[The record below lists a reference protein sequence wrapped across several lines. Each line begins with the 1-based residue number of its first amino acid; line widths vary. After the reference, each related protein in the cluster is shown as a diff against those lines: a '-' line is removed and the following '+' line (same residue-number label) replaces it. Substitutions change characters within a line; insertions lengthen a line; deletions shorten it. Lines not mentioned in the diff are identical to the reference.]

1 MDINYIGENLFIGQ
15 LGNTFV
21 VTGFTTALLA
31 TIAYALG
38 TQSNDSTWRKIG
50 RFSFHAHSVA
60 IFGIVGTLLYMLATH
75 QFEYHYV
82 WQHSNSEMPMKYIL
96 SSFWEG
102 QEGSTILWLFW
113 HAVLGNVLI
122 YTAKKWEQPVM
133 AVFSSVQV
141 FLLSMLL
148 GIYVLEHK
156 IGSNPFTVLLREH
169 PDFLNLPMFRS
180 ANYLD
185 TLDGRGLNPLLQNY
199 WMTIHPPTLF
209 LGFAATLVPFAF
221 AIAGLWTRQY
231 QQWLQPALPWTFFG
245 IVLLGTGILMGG
257 AWAYESLS
265 FGGFWAW
272 DPVENASLVP
282 WLTLVGAGHLMLI
295 HKSKG
300 TSLLW
305 LFILTT
311 LTFFLILYSTFLTKS
326 GVLGE
331 TSVHAFTDLGLS
343 GQLVFY
349 FGFYGLLSIGLIVA
363 RAKEMPK
370 NKKEDP
376 LWSREFWMFLGSL
389 VLLISA
395 FQIIFS
401 TSIPV
406 WNKLFG
412 LDLAPPADPEEHYN
426 KWQLPIAVIIALVM
440 GVSQHLNY
448 KRTDLR
454 KLVPTLL
461 RDLIISLA
469 LTILIGISLEMNN
482 KLYLLLLLFSLY
494 AIISNISYLFK
505 VIKTAYSK
513 VGSNIA
519 HIGFAMILLGS
530 LISMGKQ
537 ETISKNSTRY
547 DLTTLDTAYKNF
559 ENTLL
564 MLDDTTKMGDYNVVY
579 RGKEKEGIY
588 VYYQVDYLDSDN
600 NYQFSL
606 SPFVQLN
613 NRMGNVAEPSTKRFW
628 DKDIFTHVTY
638 AEIDDREVET
648 ERYNEPEEHR
658 IDIGDTIYASNAI
671 IVLQGIRGIDDLD
684 KKKEFNLTEKDLLV
698 QAQLVVYDFDT
709 EMHTVKPHFAAVG
722 TRPITFADDVDKIG
736 LKLELFE
743 IDPENEK
750 IGIKVYEAK
759 NKIKEFIIMK
769 ASIFPFINILWI
781 GSILMILGTLLAIVT
796 RIAGKRKQA

>member
-1 MDINYIGENLFIGQ
+1 M
-15 LGNTFV
+15 
-21 VTGFTTALLA
+21 
-31 TIAYALG
+31 
-38 TQSNDSTWRKIG
+38 S
-50 RFSFHAHSVA
+50 
-60 IFGIVGTLLYMLATH
+60 
-75 QFEYHYV
+75 
-82 WQHSNSEMPMKYIL
+82 
-96 SSFWEG
+96 
-102 QEGSTILWLFW
+102 
-113 HAVLGNVLI
+113 
-122 YTAKKWEQPVM
+122 
-133 AVFSSVQV
+133 VFSSVQV
-141 FLLSMLL
+141 VLLSMLL
-148 GIYVLEHK
+148 GIFVLEHR

-209 LGFAATLVPFAF
+209 LGFASTLVPFAY
-221 AIAGLWTRQY
+221 AIAALWTRKY
-231 QQWLQPALPWTFFG
+231 QEWLKPALPWTYFG
-245 IVLLGTGILMGG
+245 IVVLGTGILMGG

-295 HKSKG
+295 HRSKG

-311 LTFFLILYSTFLTKS
+311 LTFFFILYSTFLTKS

-343 GQLVFY
+343 GQLIFY
-349 FGFYGLLSIGLIVA
+349 FGFYGLLSIGLLVY
-363 RAKEMPK
+363 RAKDMPK

-412 LDLAPPADPEEHYN
+412 LDLAPPADPEAHYN
-426 KWQLPIAVIIALVM
+426 KWQLPIAIIIAVII
-440 GVSQHLNY
+440 GVAQHLNY
-448 KRTDLR
+448 KRTDLK
-454 KLVPTLL
+454 KLVPALI
-461 RDLIISLA
+461 RDLAIAIA
-469 LTILIGISLEMNN
+469 LTIVIGLGLKMTNS
-482 KLYLLLLLFSLY
+482 LYLLLLLTSLY
-494 AIISNISYLFK
+494 AIIANFSYMLK
-505 VIKTAYSK
+505 VIRGAVSK

-547 DLTTLDTAYKNF
+547 DLTTLDTAYKNY

-588 VYYQVDYLDSDN
+588 VYYNVDYLDSN
-600 NYQFSL
+600 NNFKFSL

-638 AEIDDREVET
+638 AEIDDREVDSES
-648 ERYNEPEEHR
+648 YNEPEEHR

-671 IVLQGIRGIDDLD
+671 IILKGIRGVNDPE
-684 KKKEFNLTEKDLLV
+684 KKKEFNLTNNDLLV
-698 QAQLVVYDFDT
+698 EGELIVYDFDT
-709 EMHTVKPHFAAVG
+709 EKHLVKPYFAAVG
-722 TRPITFADDVDKIG
+722 TRPVTFPDVVDKIG

-743 IDPENEK
+743 IDPEEEK

-769 ASIFPFINILWI
+769 ASVFPYINILWI
-781 GSILMILGTLLAIVT
+781 GAILMIIGTLFAIVS
-796 RIAGKRKQA
+796 RIASSK

>member
-1 MDINYIGENLFIGQ
+1 MDINYTGENLFIGQ
-15 LGNTFV
+15 LGNFFV
-21 VTGFTTALLA
+21 VLGFTTALLA

-38 TQSNDSTWRKIG
+38 TSKDDLTWKRIG
-50 RFSFHAHSVA
+50 RIAFHVHSFT
-60 IFGIVGTLLYMLATH
+60 IFGIVATLLYMLANHT
-75 QFEYHYV
+75 FEYHYV

-122 YTAKKWEQPVM
+122 YTSGKWEQPVM
-133 AVFSSVQV
+133 SVFSSVQV
-141 FLLSMLL
+141 VLLSMLM
-148 GIYVLEHK
+148 GIFILEHR

-180 ANYLD
+180 ANYMD

-209 LGFAATLVPFAF
+209 LGFASTLVPFAF
-221 AIAGLWTRQY
+221 AIAALWTKRY
-231 QQWLQPALPWTFFG
+231 QEWLKPALPWTYFG
-245 IVLLGTGILMGG
+245 IVVLGTGILMGG

-295 HKSKG
+295 HRSKG

-343 GQLVFY
+343 GQLIFY
-349 FGFYGLLSIGLIVA
+349 FGFYGLLAIGLILV
-363 RAKEMPK
+363 RAKDMPK

-412 LDLAPPADPEEHYN
+412 LDLAPPADPEAHYN
-426 KWQLPIAVIIALVM
+426 KWQLPIAIVLALII
-440 GVSQHLNY
+440 GVAQHLNY
-448 KRTDLR
+448 KRTDLK
-454 KLVPTLL
+454 KLVPTLI
-461 RDLIISLA
+461 RDLAIAIA
-469 LTILIGISLEMNN
+469 LTIAIGLALSMRNS
-482 KLYLLLLLFSLY
+482 LYLLLLLTTLY
-494 AIISNISYLFK
+494 AIISNVSYMLK
-505 VIKTAYSK
+505 VIKGAVSR

-519 HIGFAMILLGS
+519 HIGFLMILLGS

-537 ETISKNSTRY
+537 ETISRNSTRY
-547 DLTTLDTAYKNF
+547 DLTTLDTAYKNY

-564 MLDDTTKMGDYNVVY
+564 MLNDTTKMGKYNVVY

-588 VYYQVDYLDSDN
+588 VYYNVDYLDSN
-600 NYQFSL
+600 NNFEFTL

-638 AEIDDREVET
+638 AEIDDREIDT
-648 ERYNEPEEHR
+648 ESYNEPEEHR

-671 IVLQGIRGIDDLD
+671 IVLKGIRGINNTE
-684 KKKEFNLTEKDLLV
+684 KKSEFNLSENDLLV
-698 QAQLVVYDFDT
+698 EGELVVYDFDT
-709 EMHTVKPHFAAVG
+709 EQHILNPYFAAVG
-722 TRPITFADDVDKIG
+722 TRPVTFPDAVDKIG
-736 LKLELFE
+736 LKIELFE
-743 IDPENEK
+743 IDPEKEK

-769 ASIFPFINILWI
+769 ASIFPYINVLWI
-781 GSILMILGTLLAIVT
+781 GAILMIIGTLLAVFT
-796 RIAGKRKQA
+796 RIRSSR